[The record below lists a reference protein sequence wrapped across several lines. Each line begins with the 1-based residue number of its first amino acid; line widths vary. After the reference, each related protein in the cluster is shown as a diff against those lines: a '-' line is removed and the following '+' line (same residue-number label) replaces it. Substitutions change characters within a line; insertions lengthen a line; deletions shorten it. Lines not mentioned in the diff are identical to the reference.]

1 MKDIETYKKLE
12 TAKLLDAV
20 KEGDL
25 RLVRKALSNGASLNG
40 NGDVTPLGYA
50 IQTQNRSMVRFLLNQ
65 GADVDKPHL
74 EAKPIVHAIQSKN
87 PEVAEELLFKGAN
100 PNETIGIHA
109 PWDKYQIIVK
119 TPLIIAVEEGAFE
132 VAQKLIKHGAD
143 PMKFVW
149 QNENAF
155 VTAVDCNRG
164 PEWIKL
170 LKKTIQRPIT
180 RQGIEAAKRTL
191 DEVRM
196 RQRRYGE

>member
-1 MKDIETYKKLE
+1 MDIEKNKKLE

-25 RLVRKALSNGASLNG
+25 RLVRKTLSNGASLNG
-40 NGDVTPLGYA
+40 NNDVTPLGYA

-65 GADVDKPHL
+65 GADVNKPHL
-74 EAKPIVHAIQSKN
+74 DAKPLIHAIQSKN
-87 PEVAEELLFKGAN
+87 PDVTEELLVKGAN
-100 PNETIGIHA
+100 PNETIGIRA

-119 TPLIIAVEEGAFE
+119 TPLIIAVEEGAFD
-132 VAQKLIKHGAD
+132 VAKKLIKHGAD

-155 VTAVDCNRG
+155 VTAIDCNRG

-180 RQGIEAAKRTL
+180 RQNIEAVKRTI
-191 DEVRM
+191 DVV